1 MTALGSATSS
11 TSATTAGSK
20 TGYAFDR
27 TFILGRNFWAPQFS
41 ASLAASPGRLALTAS
56 APLVD
61 VGAGAGA
68 VSPRSIRASGRLCTP
83 ASTPSSSDV
92 AVTGEACTEPTS
104 LVLFDDNGVG
114 TPAEHGGWTVLKQGS
129 ATVSGV
135 SVEWEVGSYPV
146 QGLTVYGLVCYPS
159 AVGKHPV
166 LIANHG
172 LDLQN
177 IQAGL
182 DEASLG
188 FCEAMASG
196 GWLTAMSTYRGESL
210 QLEEIA
216 DTFANG
222 TATSDGGV
230 ELCLGEVTDVLRLT
244 TLVLERTTVDP
255 SRVLMW
261 GHSHGA
267 CISARAL
274 SRAPPSRRPSSSATP
289 TNFATFYDACA
300 GTDSTCAY
308 EAGIVADLTG
318 YTPNTLQGGIAY
330 GWRSP
335 VSFVEDLAWRTDV
348 KLLMLQGGA
357 DLIVHPG
364 SGVPA
369 CRPSGHLDA
378 RLPRLRPRT
387 DRPAVPV
394 DRLADG
400 EPSRRKLAGELAG
413 QPLPHRLRHARPRD
427 DPSPTRR
434 RGPRSR
440 ASPKASAGRRRCRD
454 LSPTSDSLVA
464 HRKRRHGWSFCA
476 VQQSAAPWQASIAAS
491 VACRDCSWVAD
502 SEPAVFVISVR
513 IRGQVVIFLLGVLI
527 LDVEGG
533 CRADRL
539 VAVRDP
545 AGVFVVRVVRGPRFQ
560 VGPVVLD
567 QGHVPPVG
575 DALAREEHVLADVI
589 PVVGAEDEIRALVQ
603 AGVLQRRHQRRIIVS
618 TARTASTRRLK
629 RVSRKLMSAA
639 VSAGYSASHW
649 GGFVFALSNAGFAR
663 VRAPILPI
671 VLVQAWLG
679 RSTAERRYGMVRKML
694 QRRADRG
701 VAPSWLARRPSS
713 RSRSTSPSSATP
725 PVGRRQLAAAPAPIG
740 DFPAGRGIPCCY
752 RLTNIGVPGVHS
764 FR

>member
-1 MTALGSATSS
+1 MRPRLFAPSAFVFLIACGDGSSAEPSPGSPVTISGYLGSPGETVVFTAVDLDTGAVTALGSATSS

-267 CISARAL
+267 CISARAIEQG
-274 SRAPPSRRPSSSATP
+274 APVQAAVLVATP

-364 SGVPA
+364 QA
-369 CRPSGHLDA
+369 CQ
-378 RLPRLRPRT
+378 
-387 DRPAVPV
+387 
-394 DRLADG
+394 LADPLATSMLDFHVSG
-400 EPSRRKLAGELAG
+400 PAPTDLPCPSIAW
-413 QPLPHRLRHARPRD
+413 Q
-427 DPSPTRR
+427 T
-434 RGPRSR
+434 
-440 ASPKASAGRRRCRD
+440 ASPPDGSSPGSWPANRYLIVYDTLDHGTILSDPTAWASFA
-454 LSPTSDSLVA
+454 SFAESL
-464 HRKRRHGWSFCA
+464 GW
-476 VQQSAAPWQASIAAS
+476 
-491 VACRDCSWVAD
+491 
-502 SEPAVFVISVR
+502 E
-513 IRGQVVIFLLGVLI
+513 
-527 LDVEGG
+527 
-533 CRADRL
+533 
-539 VAVRDP
+539 
-545 AGVFVVRVVRGPRFQ
+545 
-560 VGPVVLD
+560 
-567 QGHVPPVG
+567 
-575 DALAREEHVLADVI
+575 
-589 PVVGAEDEIRALVQ
+589 
-603 AGVLQRRHQRRIIVS
+603 
-618 TARTASTRRLK
+618 TT
-629 RVSRKLMSAA
+629 
-639 VSAGYSASHW
+639 
-649 GGFVFALSNAGFAR
+649 
-663 VRAPILPI
+663 
-671 VLVQAWLG
+671 
-679 RSTAERRYGMVRKML
+679 
-694 QRRADRG
+694 
-701 VAPSWLARRPSS
+701 
-713 RSRSTSPSSATP
+713 
-725 PVGRRQLAAAPAPIG
+725 
-740 DFPAGRGIPCCY
+740 
-752 RLTNIGVPGVHS
+752 VPGPIAY
-764 FR
+764 F